1 MNTKRLLSILTALI
15 LIVSLS
21 AVVFATEAAPAAGAA
36 DAATGEPLPWY
47 ANLGGFLPIIVIC
60 LVFYFFIIRPENKKK
75 KEVANMRNSLAVGDE
90 ITTIGG
96 IIGRVTNVKDDR
108 ITIETGTDKN
118 KIRLAKWSVSSVE
131 KKKDVKA
138 KAKLNDVEETVEE
151 TTEE

>member
-36 DAATGEPLPWY
+36 DSATGEPLPWY
-47 ANLGGFLPIIVIC
+47 ANLGGFLPIIIIC

-75 KEVANMRNSLAVGDE
+75 KEVANMRNNLAVGDE

-96 IIGRVTNVKDDR
+96 IIGRVTSVKDDK
-108 ITIETGTDKN
+108 IVIETSTEKN
-118 KIRLAKWSVSSVE
+118 KLRLAKWSVSSVD
-131 KKKDVKA
+131 KKKEPKA
-138 KAKLNDVEETVEE
+138 NAKLNDVEETVEE